1 MPTANGQTT
10 RSRNLGDDLSEMHL
24 QQLSGNHVAIVLE
37 FRTEA

>member
-10 RSRNLGDDLSEMHL
+10 DRAFLATRSVRCL

-37 FRTEA
+37 SATEA